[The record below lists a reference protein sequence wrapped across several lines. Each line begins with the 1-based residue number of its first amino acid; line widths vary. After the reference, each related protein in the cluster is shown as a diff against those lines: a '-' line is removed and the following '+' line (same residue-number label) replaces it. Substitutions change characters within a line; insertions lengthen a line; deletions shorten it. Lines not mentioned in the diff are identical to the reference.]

1 MSMEKT
7 IKLFDSE
14 FKKDSVKITPFE
26 ARKLLEL
33 ELVYWDRDQSSPYKA
48 RVLVFK
54 YPNHY
59 YQYKESGITNMLKS
73 QEELDKIIEKHSA
86 PISSATLPYQYNV
99 VVNMPMNDEKIVDL
113 VTHSGVFPVIKVF
126 DNNEHN
132 WKYRLDKEQ
141 LRISECLLAS
151 GKKFNTDI
159 TSDDNGYIGWL
170 VDNVTGL
177 YDFYLDEDGGVIRIK
192 SCNMDATKDF
202 VVSVT
207 FNFNLIERK
216 SDNSIKESSQM
227 PNNYEYGES
236 TSGGSWHEPEKVKA
250 IRETIEAV
258 MKNTGKTDLKDID
271 LDMLSSCINATFN
284 RKKMFY
290 KWFDEYVNGSDCSEE
305 ERSTACEFL
314 DWVFLHKIDGDKTGD
329 LYFKE

>member
-59 YQYKESGITNMLKS
+59 YQYKESGITDMNMTINKC
-73 QEELDKIIEKHSA
+73 E
-86 PISSATLPYQYNV
+86 N
-99 VVNMPMNDEKIVDL
+99 
-113 VTHSGVFPVIKVF
+113 VTHDAERYYQP
-126 DNNEHN
+126 E
-132 WKYRLDKEQ
+132 
-141 LRISECLLAS
+141 
-151 GKKFNTDI
+151 
-159 TSDDNGYIGWL
+159 
-170 VDNVTGL
+170 NV
-177 YDFYLDEDGGVIRIK
+177 K
-192 SCNMDATKDF
+192 S
-202 VVSVT
+202 
-207 FNFNLIERK
+207 
-216 SDNSIKESSQM
+216 
-227 PNNYEYGES
+227 
-236 TSGGSWHEPEKVKA
+236 

-284 RKKMFY
+284 RKKLFY